1 MHNLYLIQSW
11 IAQSFV
17 DQLYNWLLQVS
28 SYILGV
34 IDAFGYFGIF
44 VGMFIES
51 IGIPVPSEIILP
63 YGGYLAYLGHL
74 NFWGVVIV
82 GTFACLAGSL
92 VTYFIAFFGGNYLF
106 ERYGKYVG
114 ITERELNLA
123 NEWFNKYGE
132 IFVFVGRM
140 IPGVKHFSSIP
151 AGICRMDLKK
161 FSAYTFL
168 GSLPWNTALVF
179 AGFYLGANRHNITS
193 TYYSVVIAVLLVC
206 AVFILVIVLRS
217 RRAKRRA
224 LVKESSR

>member
-1 MHNLYLIQSW
+1 
-11 IAQSFV
+11 
-17 DQLYNWLLQVS
+17 
-28 SYILGV
+28 
-34 IDAFGYFGIF
+34 
-44 VGMFIES
+44 MFIES

-92 VTYFIAFFGGNYLF
+92 VTYFIAFFVGNYLF